1 MKLRIHAAAGAA
13 ITGNRL
19 PHAAAKATEAAVP
32 EATEAAPAAPRR
44 IADRRLQTNW
54 KSCPRSPARPDV
66 IANQVFLAIPWRGVR
81 PRYEHCVDYLRSRS
95 PLSFVIV
102 GRADS
107 QNADDLLAVIKERL
121 ASSSYAVFDASGGN
135 ANVSLEYGYAEATD
149 IPRAIYISTH
159 GRTINANSDPPI
171 IADLAGKRRNQYKQ
185 EAGLRHLL
193 KTFSDNHPYTIRFER
208 FLSDAGKR
216 LNKGTKKRNRALAL
230 KIIHAL
236 DGQTDVRRA
245 DIVQQL
251 LADQSRYA
259 DYEVDSMI
267 SRLHNARLIR
277 SQRGRYARV
286 QIA

>member
-1 MKLRIHAAAGAA
+1 
-13 ITGNRL
+13 
-19 PHAAAKATEAAVP
+19 
-32 EATEAAPAAPRR
+32 
-44 IADRRLQTNW
+44 
-54 KSCPRSPARPDV
+54 
-66 IANQVFLAIPWRGVR
+66 
-81 PRYEHCVDYLRSRS
+81 
-95 PLSFVIV
+95 VIV

-193 KTFSDNHPYTIRFER
+193 KTFSDHHPYTIRFER

>member
-1 MKLRIHAAAGAA
+1 M
-13 ITGNRL
+13 
-19 PHAAAKATEAAVP
+19 P
-32 EATEAAPAAPRR
+32 EKPRP
-44 IADRRLQTNW
+44 T
-54 KSCPRSPARPDV
+54 RPDV

-81 PRYEHCVDYLRSRS
+81 LRYEHCADYLRSRS

-193 KTFSDNHPYTIRFER
+193 KTFSDHHPYTIRFER

-216 LNKGTKKRNRALAL
+216 LIKGTKKRNRALAL